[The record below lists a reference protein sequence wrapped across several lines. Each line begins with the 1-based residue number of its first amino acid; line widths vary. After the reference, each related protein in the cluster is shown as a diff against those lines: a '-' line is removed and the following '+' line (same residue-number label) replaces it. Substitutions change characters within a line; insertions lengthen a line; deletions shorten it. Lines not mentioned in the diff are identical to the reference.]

1 MRTSVSSSSLPTRP
15 AVASA
20 RRSWRSHGLARLS
33 LETGAANTVARR
45 FYEKLGYEV
54 EDVRLSRPL

>member
-1 MRTSVSSSSLPTRP
+1 M
-15 AVASA
+15 AAA
-20 RRSWRSHGLARLS
+20 EEWARSHGLARLS

-54 EDVRLSRPL
+54 EDVQLSRPL